1 MEETQN
7 TENLALQ
14 SKQDMPSVCQLK
26 SKSTDKQCPLRYEK
40 KTNEGKEEV
49 CVKKEEMREWS
60 DIEKIMTDLFGMH
73 NPDLA
78 FYTFALGTMATPYGK
93 SEENLDQR
101 MNMVVQSLAES
112 GVKDIIEARLVV
124 QMQSLYTQGMSYL
137 ANAHMSTI
145 PERSQ
150 FHLNAGMK
158 LLRLHNET
166 IEALNRYRRKGEQK
180 LIVQHVNVS
189 DGGQAVVSGQM
200 IANKEQGN

>member
-1 MEETQN
+1 MEEKSQS
-7 TENLALQ
+7 TEIIASKSEQYMQ
-14 SKQDMPSVCQLK
+14 SICRLK
-26 SKSTDKQCPLRYEK
+26 SNGKQCPLRYEK
-40 KTNEGKEEV
+40 ETNEGKEGV
-49 CVKKEEMREWS
+49 CVKKEETREWS

-78 FYTFALGTMATPYGK
+78 FYTFALGAMATPYGK
-93 SEENLDQR
+93 NEENLDQR
-101 MNMVVQSLAES
+101 MNMVIQSLAES
-112 GVKDIIEARLVV
+112 GVKDVIEARLVV

-137 ANAHMSTI
+137 ANAQMSTI

-180 LIVQHVNVS
+180 LIVQHVNVG

-200 IANKEQGN
+200 IANKEPGN